1 MAEALQVNV
10 WAGIA
15 YQKSNIRKRNR
26 SMMLDKHQN
35 RPLINIYFG
44 RLGRFNLLSHR
55 DKCMTYIRNDEKFDA
70 AMKSLEARRRK
81 VEANGYAAGALV
93 LANNNSSFLKW
104 GRRAQLLGV
113 TFFLLLPNLLVMKH
127 GLGWF

>member
-1 MAEALQVNV
+1 
-10 WAGIA
+10 
-15 YQKSNIRKRNR
+15 
-26 SMMLDKHQN
+26 
-35 RPLINIYFG
+35 
-44 RLGRFNLLSHR
+44 
-55 DKCMTYIRNDEKFDA
+55 MTYIRNDEKFDA
-70 AMKSLEARRRK
+70 AMKSLEARRKK

-113 TFFLLLPNLLVMKH
+113 TFFLLLPNLIVMKH

>member
-1 MAEALQVNV
+1 MK
-10 WAGIA
+10 
-15 YQKSNIRKRNR
+15 YK
-26 SMMLDKHQN
+26 
-35 RPLINIYFG
+35 
-44 RLGRFNLLSHR
+44 
-55 DKCMTYIRNDEKFDA
+55 RNDEKFEA
-70 AMKSLEARRRK
+70 AMKSIEARRKK

-113 TFFLLLPNLLVMKH
+113 TFFLLLPNLIVMKH